1 MTTLR
6 TVIPYTPGYVQ
17 QLLEVDE
24 QVLVS
29 YVHALGITPQQDDIS
44 GNLVFT
50 QSEVDALRRA
60 IHAEQTGLAN
70 PITNRMMPTSKV
82 MEADAMTPSD
92 NALLTRHVNTP
103 AQQQPDAGQL
113 SVVVDAVN
121 QVKAGILKDLSQL
134 LDDKL
139 SGLDE
144 VVIELIRS
152 KSDNDSL
159 KQRISLMQDE
169 VEHLKYELG
178 RFKPVQFGFYRKG

>member
-1 MTTLR
+1 MSSLR
-6 TVIPYTPGYVQ
+6 TAIPYTPAYVQ

-29 YVHALGITPQQDDIS
+29 YVHALGINPQQDDITGS
-44 GNLVFT
+44 LIFT
-50 QSEVDALRRA
+50 QADVDALRRA

-70 PITNRMMPTSKV
+70 PVNRMMPTSKV
-82 MEADAMTPSD
+82 DPALLD
-92 NALLTRHVNTP
+92 NAPDEATLLTRQVNAP
-103 AQQQPDAGQL
+103 AAEAGQL
-113 SVVVDAVN
+113 GVVVDAVN

-144 VVIELIRS
+144 VVIELIRA

-159 KQRISLMQDE
+159 KQRMSLMQDE
-169 VEHLKYELG
+169 VEHLKFELG
-178 RFKPVQFGFYRKG
+178 RFKPVQFGFYRKN

>member
-1 MTTLR
+1 MTSLR
-6 TVIPYTPGYVQ
+6 TAIPYTPAYVQ

-29 YVHALGITPQQDDIS
+29 YVHALGITPQQDDITGS
-44 GNLVFT
+44 LIFT
-50 QSEVDALRRA
+50 QADVDALRRT

-70 PITNRMMPTSKV
+70 PVNRMMPTSKV
-82 MEADAMTPSD
+82 DPGMLDNQPGQDA
-92 NALLTRHVNTP
+92 ALLTRQVNAP
-103 AQQQPDAGQL
+103 APEAGQL
-113 SVVVDAVN
+113 GVVVDAVN

-144 VVIELIRS
+144 VVIELIRA

-159 KQRISLMQDE
+159 KQRLSLMQDE
-169 VEHLKYELG
+169 VEHLKFELG